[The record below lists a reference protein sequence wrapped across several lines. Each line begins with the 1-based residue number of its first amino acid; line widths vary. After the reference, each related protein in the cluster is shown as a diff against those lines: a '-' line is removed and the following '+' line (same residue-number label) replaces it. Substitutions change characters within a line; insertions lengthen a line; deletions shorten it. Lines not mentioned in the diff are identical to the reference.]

1 MPDYTL
7 NPQSSMIGVQAGL
20 WVARHQLKRVNILSV
35 SFYSGTAGALRSW
48 LVLALLMGLVGCSS
62 MVTPEMK
69 RLPDRVELTSVP
81 FFRGNAYQ
89 SGPMVLASMLANQQ
103 VQTTPGLLDK
113 PLQLPGAE
121 DRLEQNM
128 QKVAREYGFM
138 VYPLDGQLHDLLTQV
153 SAGYPVMLRFSQGS
167 ALWKSPRYAVLIG
180 YNRVKETV
188 LLNAGMDRR
197 YSMSFSRFT
206 SAWKEAGSWAVLVQ
220 SPRQL
225 PANVDQQRWLQAAEA
240 LSKSGQE
247 QAAGEAKRTLARG
260 VK

>member
-1 MPDYTL
+1 MLPL
-7 NPQSSMIGVQAGL
+7 
-20 WVARHQLKRVNILSV
+20 RILSSAV
-35 SFYSGTAGALRSW
+35 RSRGSLLLAALILCLS
-48 LVLALLMGLVGCSS
+48 GCSS
-62 MVTPEMK
+62 MVTPQIK
-69 RLPDRVELTSVP
+69 SLPDRVELNSVP

-89 SGPMVLASMLANQQ
+89 SGPGALASMLANQQ

-128 QKVAREYGFM
+128 PRVAREYGFM
-138 VYPLDGQLHDLLTQV
+138 VYPLDHDLQALLVQV

-167 ALWKSPRYAVLIG
+167 AFWKAPRYAVLVG

-188 LLNAGMDRR
+188 LLSAGMDRR
-197 YSMSFSRFT
+197 YTMSFSSFD
-206 SAWKEAGSWAVLVQ
+206 SVWKNAGSWAVLIQ

-225 PANVDQQRWLQAAEA
+225 PAQVDAQRWLKAAADLSQA
-240 LSKSGQE
+240 GQE
-247 QAAGEAKRTLARG
+247 QAAGEATRTLNRA

>member
-1 MPDYTL
+1 M
-7 NPQSSMIGVQAGL
+7 
-20 WVARHQLKRVNILSV
+20 LSV
-35 SFYSGTAGALRSW
+35 SFFTGTSGALRSW
-48 LVLALLMGLVGCSS
+48 LIGAMLIGLTGCSS

-138 VYPLDGQLHDLLTQV
+138 VYPLDGQLQDLLTQV
-153 SAGYPVMLRFSQGS
+153 SAGYPVMLRFAQGS
-167 ALWKSPRYAVLIG
+167 VLWKGPRYAVLIG
-180 YNRVKETV
+180 YNRIKETV

-197 YSMSFSRFT
+197 YSMSFSSFA
-206 SAWKEAGSWAVLVQ
+206 SAWKDAGSWAVLIQ

-225 PANVDQQRWLQAAEA
+225 PANVDAQRWLQAAEA
-240 LSKSGQE
+240 LSTSGQD